1 MYRNTC
7 IWKYKKNHLP
17 RVETTRDAKQR
28 SAIIMVWGQVQCTG
42 FDTNEL
48 SRVYHITLYQDKK
61 YYNTALVHLFWS
73 IFIWHFWTVSCLNF
87 PDEMNKKIIYCNSL
101 FQTLCIEWILC
112 QRKQCLEISCT
123 FITIPKTKIH
133 IKNHFP
139 TSFGAVQLNPKD
151 ILT

>member
-1 MYRNTC
+1 M
-7 IWKYKKNHLP
+7 
-17 RVETTRDAKQR
+17 D
-28 SAIIMVWGQVQCTG
+28 WGQVQCTG

-87 PDEMNKKIIYCNSL
+87 PDEMYKKIIYCNSL

-151 ILT
+151 IPLKTFTIVRTLYLVVIVFCQFCRES